1 MGKISDFKLKKE
13 VLSSSLV
20 SDREPNEITYE
31 AMVEAENDVMSK
43 SFDSIKDLMKDLDT
57 DE

>member
-1 MGKISDFKLKKE
+1 MTKTNDFKLKKE
-13 VLSSSLV
+13 VLSSSLIT
-20 SDREPNEITYE
+20 DREPNQTTYE
-31 AMVEAENDVMSK
+31 AMAEAENDVMSK